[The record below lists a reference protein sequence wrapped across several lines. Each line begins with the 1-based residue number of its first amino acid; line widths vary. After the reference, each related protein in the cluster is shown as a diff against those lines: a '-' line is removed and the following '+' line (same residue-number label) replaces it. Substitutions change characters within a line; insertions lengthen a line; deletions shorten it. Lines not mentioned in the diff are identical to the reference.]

1 MTNLLPFEKRKPKIL
16 HKYEEKSNYGKDPKE
31 RTIEELQ
38 ENGIIIL
45 NKPAG
50 PTSHQVAEYVKNI
63 LNAKKAGHGGTLDP
77 GVSGV
82 LPIALN
88 KATRMSLYLLTAGKE
103 YVCLMHLHK
112 EISDEKLNK
121 ALEKF
126 TGKIRQLPPLKSAV
140 KREERTREIYYVEI
154 LERKEKDVLL
164 KIGCQ
169 AGTYIRK
176 FVHDLGRNLNCGAH
190 MQQLVRSKAGPF
202 SEKEWVTL
210 QDITDAKETQNL
222 KKIIHP
228 IEDATA
234 HLKKVWISDGAVN
247 PVCHGANINVPG
259 IVKVEHD
266 IQEED
271 LVSVFTLKNELVCV
285 GVARMSSEQMI
296 EKKKGKAITSR
307 TVFMDADYFP
317 RLQKS
322 SPFIIL

>member
-1 MTNLLPFEKRKPKIL
+1 MNLLPFEKRKPKIL
-16 HKYEEKSNYGKDPKE
+16 KKYEEQSEYGKDPKE
-31 RTIEELQ
+31 RSPEEIL

-63 LNAKKAGHGGTLDP
+63 LHAKKAGHGGTLDP

-112 EISDEKLNK
+112 EITNEQLHK

-140 KREERTREIYYVEI
+140 KRQERTREVYYVEI
-154 LERKEKDVLL
+154 LERKEKEVLL

-176 FVHDLGRNLNCGAH
+176 FVHDLGKELKCGAH
-190 MQQLVRSKAGPF
+190 MQQLVRTKAGPF
-202 SEKEWVTL
+202 QDKEWVSL
-210 QDITDAKETQNL
+210 QDITDAKATGDL

-228 IEDATA
+228 IEDATK

-247 PVCHGANINVPG
+247 PVCHGANVNVPG

-271 LVSVFTLKNELVCV
+271 LVAIFTLKNELVGV

-296 EKKKGKAITSR
+296 DKKKGKAITSR

-317 RLQKS
+317 RNKKEQKE
-322 SPFIIL
+322 